1 MNSNAKDVALG
12 FAGGLAVG
20 TVIGGLLARRAGASS
35 VPKLPQL
42 TLHLYDHCPFCIRV
56 ELVLGWKGIPYE
68 RRVYGYGD
76 TLGSLATVSGRA
88 LCTSGASRVQ
98 PGTSKSVGG

>member
-35 VPKLPQL
+35 VPKLPQHSML
-42 TLHLYDHCPFCIRV
+42 PSCLSAQLWAAPAETWV
-56 ELVLGWKGIPYE
+56 
-68 RRVYGYGD
+68 
-76 TLGSLATVSGRA
+76 
-88 LCTSGASRVQ
+88 
-98 PGTSKSVGG
+98 

>member
-76 TLGSLATVSGRA
+76 TLGSTKGKYYGGTTLTGSKQLPVLAVHQ
-88 LCTSGASRVQ
+88 L
-98 PGTSKSVGG
+98 